1 MIIVK
6 ATGSRTHF
14 DWGANN
20 QFIDI
25 QQYLFSILLVK
36 TFAFR
41 RNRFSV
47 LLHRVM
53 MALGKEIH
61 GISQRFSHGIQHPI
75 PLCVGDKIPLP
86 CSCRRGKLRVREIIR
101 QICQQHDLLIEQ
113 GHVSKDHVH
122 ILVSAPTHLSESQIM
137 QKIKGRSSRILQQEF
152 PHLKKR
158 YWGQHIWARGYF
170 CTTVGQVTDQM
181 IRDYIEG
188 HVGKSP
194 DDSFT
199 VDED

>member
-1 MIIVK
+1 MWVTK
-6 ATGSRTHF
+6 YRYH
-14 DWGANN
+14 
-20 QFIDI
+20 
-25 QQYLFSILLVK
+25 
-36 TFAFR
+36 
-41 RNRFSV
+41 V
-47 LLHRVM
+47 LAGEV
-53 MALGKEIH
+53 
-61 GISQRFSHGIQHPI
+61 
-75 PLCVGDKIPLP
+75 
-86 CSCRRGKLRVREIIR
+86 KLRVREIIR

-122 ILVSAPTHLSESQIM
+122 ILVSAPTHMSASQIM
-137 QKIKGRSSRILQQEF
+137 QKIKGRSSRMLQQEF

>member
-1 MIIVK
+1 MEYRK
-6 ATGSRTHF
+6 GSHTVYNIQYHF
-14 DWGANN
+14 VWVTK
-20 QFIDI
+20 
-25 QQYLFSILLVK
+25 Y
-36 TFAFR
+36 R
-41 RNRFSV
+41 YHV
-47 LLHRVM
+47 LAGEV
-53 MALGKEIH
+53 
-61 GISQRFSHGIQHPI
+61 
-75 PLCVGDKIPLP
+75 
-86 CSCRRGKLRVREIIR
+86 KLRVQEIIR
-101 QICQQHDLLIEQ
+101 QIYQQHDLLIEQ

-122 ILVSAPTHLSESQIM
+122 ILVSAPTHMSASQIM
-137 QKIKGRSSRILQQEF
+137 QKIKDRSLHVLQQEF